1 MASETSSSTSARKA
15 KLPSGPG
22 ESRNGV
28 CVSPG
33 PSEAFLRGLKPY
45 SGVILISHVH
55 PDPDSIGSML
65 ALAYLIN
72 NRMHLPTIITQDGFI
87 GRAENQAMVEH
98 LNIELRPLEKI
109 NWEPSYAVVMVD
121 SQPNTGRH
129 RIPPD
134 VPIYAVIDH
143 HVTGGDLE
151 NVPFVD
157 VRADFGATC
166 TMVTTYLIEQKVE
179 IPARV
184 ATALLYGI
192 ESELIGF
199 PREAGPLDDHAI
211 LFLYEHADKDLLAQI
226 RHARLPHSYFETLV
240 QALQCAFTYDR
251 LIMSWAGDLPQAE
264 LAAEIAD
271 LLIRLNEVDW
281 SYCAGIY
288 QNTLVISVRTSLPH
302 AQAGQLLQQ
311 VVNGYGRAGGHD
323 RRAGG
328 AIPLGDA
335 SKQDVEQIRSNL
347 RKRLLQVLNIDECRG
362 QRLVSRKEQLQNL
375 QS

>member
-1 MASETSSSTSARKA
+1 VTSENSSDTSAPKA
-15 KLPSGPG
+15 KPANG
-22 ESRNGV
+22 SRNGA
-28 CVSPG
+28 SDPQRR
-33 PSEAFLRGLKPY
+33 SEAFLRGLRSY

-72 NRMHLPTIITQDGFI
+72 NRVHLPTIITQDGFI

-98 LNIELRPLEKI
+98 LNIELRPLEKVT
-109 NWEPSYAVVMVD
+109 WEPSYAVVMVD

-129 RIPPD
+129 RIPPE
-134 VPIYAVIDH
+134 VPVYAVIDH
-143 HVTGGDLE
+143 HDTGGDLE

-157 VRADFGATC
+157 VRSDFGATC
-166 TMVTTYLIEQKVE
+166 TMVTTYLIEQQVE

-192 ESELIGF
+192 ESELIGY

-211 LFLYEHADKDLLAQI
+211 LYLYEHADKDLLAQI

-281 SYCAGIY
+281 SFCAGIY
-288 QNTLVISVRTSLPH
+288 QDNMIISVRTSLPN

-328 AIPLGDA
+328 SIPLDGA
-335 SKQDVEQIRSNL
+335 SSKDVELIRSNL
-347 RKRLLQVLNIDECRG
+347 RKKLLQVLDIDECRG

>member
-1 MASETSSSTSARKA
+1 MTSETTSSTAARKP
-15 KLPSGPG
+15 KPG
-22 ESRNGV
+22 NGSRNGAP
-28 CVSPG
+28 SPER
-33 PSEAFLRGLKPY
+33 PSDHFLRGLKNY

-72 NRMHLPTIITQDGFI
+72 NRLHLPTIITQDGFI
-87 GRAENQAMVEH
+87 GRAENQAMVAH
-98 LNIELRPLEKI
+98 LNIELRPLEKVT
-109 NWEPSYAVVMVD
+109 WEPSYAVVMVD

-129 RIPPD
+129 RIPSE
-134 VPIYAVIDH
+134 VPIYAVLDH
-143 HVTGGDLE
+143 HETSGDLE
-151 NVPFVD
+151 KVAFVD

-166 TMVTTYLIEQKVE
+166 TMVTTYLIEQQVE

-271 LLIRLNEVDW
+271 LLIRLDEVDW
-281 SYCAGIY
+281 SFCAGVY
-288 QNTLVISVRTSLPH
+288 QDNLIISVRTSLPN
-302 AQAGQLLQQ
+302 AQAGLLLQQ

-335 SKQDVEQIRSNL
+335 STKDLEQIRSNL